1 MIPYGRQ
8 SIDSCDIS
16 AVDAAL
22 RSDWLTCGP
31 KVEEFE
37 AALCRATGAQFAV
50 ACSNGTAA
58 LHLACLALDIGEND
72 LGVTSPI
79 TFLASANCIEFC
91 GGKTDFV
98 DIDPARL
105 CLSPERLE
113 EYCATVATPKV
124 VVPVDFA
131 GIPAD
136 LPAIWKSAKSHG
148 FAVIEDAAHA
158 LGSAYAHEGATYRC
172 GSCAHSDLAILS
184 FHPVKTI
191 TTGEGGAITTNSDE
205 LARTL
210 RLLRSH
216 GMTKD
221 PAKLTRNDGPWYY
234 EMHELGFN
242 YRITDIQCALGTS
255 QLRRLGEFKKRRQ
268 EIVRR
273 YNAAFQNDKRFM
285 LPPWP
290 GGADPCQHLYP
301 LRFTAGSAARLQA
314 YEALKAA
321 GIGTQVHYVPVH
333 LQPYYAGKY
342 GYKAGKCPAA
352 ENYYSGCLSL
362 PLYAGMSDADTE
374 MVIKAMQQGIPVVG
388 SRRSEVGE
396 KPGTGKCR

>member
-8 SIDSCDIS
+8 SIDSRDIS
-16 AVDAAL
+16 AVDAVL

-37 AALCRATGAQFAV
+37 AALRSVTGARFAV

-58 LHLACLALDIGEND
+58 LHLACLALDIVEND
-72 LGVTSPI
+72 PGVTSPI
-79 TFLASANCIEFC
+79 TFLASANCIEFR

-105 CLSPERLE
+105 CLSPQRLE
-113 EYCATVATPKV
+113 EYCDNVAVPRV

-158 LGSAYAHEGATYRC
+158 LGSAYTHEGATHRC

-191 TTGEGGAITTNSDE
+191 TTGEGGAITTNSEE
-205 LARTL
+205 LARRL
-210 RLLRSH
+210 RLFRSH

-221 PAKLTRNDGPWYY
+221 PAILTRNDGPWYY
-234 EMHELGFN
+234 EMHELGYN
-242 YRITDIQCALGTS
+242 YRITDIQCALGVS
-255 QLRRLGEFKKRRQ
+255 QLARLPEFKKRRQ

-273 YNAAFQNDKRFM
+273 YNAAFRNDARFI

-290 GGADPCQHLYP
+290 DGVDPCQHLYP
-301 LRFTAGSAARLQA
+301 LQFAAGSAARAHA

-321 GIGTQVHYVPVH
+321 GIGTQVHYVPVY
-333 LQPYYAGKY
+333 LQPYYSRKY

-352 ENYYSGCLSL
+352 EKYYSGCLSL
-362 PLYAGMSDADTE
+362 PLFPGMKDEDVE
-374 MVIKAMQQGIPVVG
+374 KVIAAVLQVN
-388 SRRSEVGE
+388 
-396 KPGTGKCR
+396 GKQ